1 LRRGALG
8 QECPLG
14 GAFNREVLLRYTP
27 KEADPQDPAGSLFD
41 SLEPVVRGLGLVLVE
56 VSLSRHRGSVQVRAV
71 VYRSGPLGVE
81 DCSRVHHALLPRLEL
96 AFPGQDLYVEVS
108 SPGIDRVIKDAAE
121 FPCYIGR
128 GIKCYR
134 TDISDWSGGVLESAD
149 TTHLVLKGK
158 NGMMKIN
165 YEVIAKAK
173 LDHSQE

>member
-1 LRRGALG
+1 
-8 QECPLG
+8 
-14 GAFNREVLLRYTP
+14 
-27 KEADPQDPAGSLFD
+27 
-41 SLEPVVRGLGLVLVE
+41 
-56 VSLSRHRGSVQVRAV
+56 
-71 VYRSGPLGVE
+71 VE

-96 AFPGQDLYVEVS
+96 TFPGQDLYVEVS

-149 TTHLVLKGK
+149 PAHLVLKGK
-158 NGMMKIN
+158 NGIMEIS

-173 LDHSQE
+173 LDYSQE